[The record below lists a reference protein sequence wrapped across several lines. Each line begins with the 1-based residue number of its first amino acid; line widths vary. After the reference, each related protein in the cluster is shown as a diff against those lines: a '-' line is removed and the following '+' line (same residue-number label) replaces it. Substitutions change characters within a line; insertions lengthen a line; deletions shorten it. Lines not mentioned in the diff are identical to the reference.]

1 MEALFVLIAL
11 EFAEMLIM
19 LLLIFMF
26 DDVRLAFVVLILPEL
41 ELICVAS
48 EVKLDVKLVA
58 MPVLTPATAA
68 PLEVIKTVCAAFVDK
83 LLLASAA
90 LEAMLAD

>member
-1 MEALFVLIAL
+1 
-11 EFAEMLIM
+11 MLIM

-48 EVKLDVKLVA
+48 EVKLDVTLVA
-58 MPVLTPATAA
+58 
-68 PLEVIKTVCAAFVDK
+68 
-83 LLLASAA
+83 
-90 LEAMLAD
+90 